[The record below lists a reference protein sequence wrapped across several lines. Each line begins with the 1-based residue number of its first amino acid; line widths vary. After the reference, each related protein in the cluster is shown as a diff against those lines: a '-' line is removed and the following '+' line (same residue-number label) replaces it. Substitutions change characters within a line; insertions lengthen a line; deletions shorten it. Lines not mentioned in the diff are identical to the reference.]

1 MKFGD
6 IIDVLS
12 FFILWLFGA
21 SVLYL
26 VYYIGFLKLSEAV
39 SLNLTYTL
47 IVITAWYAYLTWKQ
61 VSLIEKEKKANLI
74 SSSIKPKIEDLI
86 TILEGNISKLHKV
99 VYYSYEK
106 LEYNLSV
113 NLKEIEIDWLFRLR
127 CDEIIRGKN

>member
-61 VSLIEKEKKANLI
+61 VSLIEKERKANLI
-74 SSSIKPKIEDLI
+74 STSIKP
-86 TILEGNISKLHKV
+86 
-99 VYYSYEK
+99 
-106 LEYNLSV
+106 
-113 NLKEIEIDWLFRLR
+113 EIERLIKKLWR
-127 CDEIIRGKN
+127 ETF